1 MPLAFQR
8 ASIWHTL
15 ETMQDVRDSA
25 NLDPSSTEYDYLR
38 RHMVKNTSNRTEAV
52 LFCPQVG
59 DVRAVLLPEKVGAD

>member
-1 MPLAFQR
+1 
-8 ASIWHTL
+8 
-15 ETMQDVRDSA
+15 MQDVRDSA